1 MPGEFRMTHRVEFA
15 ETDLAGIMHFS
26 NFFRLMERTEHAFL
40 RTLGGSVH
48 MQTPDGVIGWPRV
61 AASCEYRQ
69 PLRFEEEVEV
79 VLTVREKKAR
89 SVTYDFSFQKAGQEV
104 ATGSMTA
111 VCVAIDKAAGTM
123 KAIIIPPELA
133 VQIEPFAGPT

>member
-1 MPGEFRMTHRVEFA
+1 MPGEFRMTHRVEFVD
-15 ETDLAGIMHFS
+15 TDLAGIMHFS

-40 RTLGGSVH
+40 RTMGGSVH
-48 MQTPDGVIGWPRV
+48 MQTPDGIIGWPRV

-69 PLRFEEEVEV
+69 PLRFEDEVEI

-89 SVTYDFSFQKAGQEV
+89 SVTYDFSFQKDGMEV
-104 ATGSMTA
+104 AKGSMTA

-123 KAIIIPPELA
+123 KAVTIPPELSA
-133 VQIEPFAGPT
+133 QIVPAAPTR